1 MPGASL
7 DRVLDRAIAD
17 GTLVGAVVAVSVKG
31 RPVYRRAV
39 GFQDREAGLP
49 MAEDT
54 IFRLASVTKPV
65 VTVAAFG
72 LLEDGAFDL
81 DAPITQ
87 WLPDFRPA
95 LRDGT
100 PATITIRH
108 LLGHTAGL
116 YYRFLGI
123 GGGRYDAANISDGL
137 DQPGLS
143 LEENLR
149 RLASVPL
156 LFAPGTSWCYSM
168 ATDVLAAVLC
178 QVTSLSLPDL
188 IQARIGGPTAWRD
201 TGFVVGDRRRL
212 AVPYADG
219 EAGTVRMGAYHEVA
233 VGRGFLRFAPERSFT
248 PGSYPSGGSS
258 LHGTAPEILAFLE
271 GVRTHRLISKG
282 SLALM
287 TGDILGDSPLPDAP
301 PGWGFGLGVATL
313 KDRVPS
319 GTPQANGSFGWGG
332 AYGHTWF
339 VDPANDLTVVALTN
353 TTLAGM
359 SGWFP
364 EAVRDAAYDLFEKG

>member
-1 MPGASL
+1 MSGKPL
-7 DRVLDRAIAD
+7 DAVLDRAIAT
-17 GTLVGAVVAVSVKG
+17 GILAGAVVAVAVRGK
-31 RPVYRRAV
+31 PVYLRAV
-39 GFQDREAGLP
+39 GHQDREAGLP
-49 MAEDT
+49 MAEAT

-65 VTVAAFG
+65 VTIAAFG
-72 LLEDGAFDL
+72 LIEEGVIDL
-81 DAPITQ
+81 DAPVTN
-87 WLPDFRPA
+87 WLPDFRPG

-100 PATITIRH
+100 PAVITIRH
-108 LLGHTAGL
+108 LLGHTSGL

-123 GGGRYDAANISDGL
+123 GRGAYDAANISDGL

-156 LFAPGTSWCYSM
+156 LFAPGTSWCYSL
-168 ATDVLAAVLC
+168 ATDVLAAILC
-178 QVTSLSLPDL
+178 KATGLSLPDL
-188 IQARIGGPTAWRD
+188 IQARIGDPVDWRD
-201 TGFVVGDRRRL
+201 SGFTVSDRTRL

-219 EAGTVRMGAYHEVA
+219 PDGPVRMGEYHEVA
-233 VGRGFLRFAPERSFT
+233 SGKGFLRYVPDRSFIR
-248 PGSYPSGGSS
+248 GSYPSGGSS
-258 LHGTAPEILAFLE
+258 LNGTAGEILAFLE
-271 GVRTHRLISKG
+271 DVRTHRLLSKD
-282 SLALM
+282 SLALL

-313 KDRVPS
+313 KDRIPS

-339 VDPANDLTVVALTN
+339 VDPANELTVVSLTN

-364 EAVRDAAYDLFEKG
+364 EAVRDAAYDLL

>member
-1 MPGASL
+1 MSGSPL
-7 DRVLDRAIAD
+7 DAVLDRAIAD
-17 GTLVGAVVAVSVKG
+17 GILAGAVVAVAVKG

-39 GFQDREAGLP
+39 GHQDREAGIP

-65 VTVAAFG
+65 TTVAAFG
-72 LLEDGAFDL
+72 LLEEGAFDL
-81 DAPITQ
+81 DAPITD
-87 WLPDFRPA
+87 WLPEFRPT

-100 PATITIRH
+100 AAVITIRH
-108 LLGHTAGL
+108 LLGHTSGL

-123 GGGRYDAANISDGL
+123 GGGRYDRANISDGL

-143 LEENLR
+143 LDENLR

-168 ATDVLAAVLC
+168 ATDVLAAVMSK
-178 QVTSLSLPDL
+178 VTGLDLPDL
-188 IQARIGGPTAWRD
+188 IKARIGDRLGWRD
-201 TGFVVGDRRRL
+201 TGFTGADRTRL

-219 EAGTVRMGAYHEVA
+219 SDGPIRMGDYHEVA
-233 VGRGFLRFAPERSFT
+233 VGKGFLRFVPDRNFM
-248 PGSYPSGGSS
+248 PGSYASGGSS
-258 LHGTAPEILAFLE
+258 LLGTADEILAFLE
-271 GVRTHRLISKG
+271 GVRCHRLLSKD

-319 GTPQANGSFGWGG
+319 DTPQANGSFGWGG

-339 VDPANDLTVVALTN
+339 VDPVHELTVVSLTN

-359 SGWFP
+359 SGWFS
-364 EAVRDAAYDLFEKG
+364 EAVRDSAYDLL